1 MPAYRES
8 FVFYIGTDEPGI
20 FWTGHTDLLLAPDD
34 ILPAPAI
41 ALGGGELVNLP
52 DLEALINGTAQ
63 RVEVTVSGVSGE
75 TIRFAKQEAA
85 QVPGA
90 PVHIGRVEFDDD
102 WQLAGPVEWEWSGE
116 GQKLT
121 VASDPSDRGRR
132 RTIVLQI
139 AAGATTRSRAPFAF
153 FTDADQRRDFPDD
166 AIFSHVA
173 GINAGTSR
181 RWGPGE

>member
-1 MPAYRES
+1 MPLYRES
-8 FVFYIGTDEPGI
+8 FIFRIETDEPAT
-20 FWTGHTDLLLAPDD
+20 FWSGHTDLLLPDDD
-34 ILPAPAI
+34 ILPEPTI
-41 ALGGGELVNLP
+41 ALGGGELLNIP

-63 RVEVTVSGVSGE
+63 RLEISLSGVNDE
-75 TIRFAKQEAA
+75 TIRLALEEAA

-90 PVHIGRVEFDDD
+90 AVYIGRIRFDED
-102 WQLAGPVEWEWSGE
+102 WQADGAVEWEWSGE

-121 VASDPSDRGRR
+121 VGSDDAGGGKRV
-132 RTIVLQI
+132 RTLTLSV
-139 AAGATTRSRAPFAF
+139 AAGEVTRTRAPFAF

-181 RWGPGE
+181 RWGPS